1 MGLLGLVL
9 GQRLEGGQ
17 GGLVGWKGLEG
28 GQGGLGVVALQ
39 GGLVD

>member
-1 MGLLGLVL
+1 ML

-28 GQGGLGVVALQ
+28 GQGGLGLVALL